1 MTTKELYSLIKR
13 HATNAG
19 KMNTKELYY
28 LIKRHGITC
37 SNGYVIGG
45 RRLLEHITDVPG
57 FVSLLGGYQA
67 RVLYS
72 RNHKWFIAKY
82 PKPINTILNDDITF
96 YADTKLGI
104 WNDGSEE
111 YYSRK
116 VKND

>member
-1 MTTKELYSLIKR
+1 
-13 HATNAG
+13 
-19 KMNTKELYY
+19 MNTKELYY

-82 PKPINTILNDDITF
+82 PKPINTILNDNITF
-96 YADTKLGI
+96 YADTNKLGI
-104 WNDGSEE
+104 WNGGSE

-116 VKND
+116 VEND